1 VNISQVVAQ
10 VVNFVSNLI
19 IEIMNIPIR
28 NTLTFGD
35 TIIIIIIIVMV
46 LKFFKGRSG
55 D

>member
-1 VNISQVVAQ
+1 MNISQVVAQ

-19 IEIMNIPIR
+19 IQIINIPIR

-35 TIIIIIIIVMV
+35 TIIIIIVIALI